1 MKIWKYLIS
10 FLFLTTIL
18 LWIVVFSL
26 PDGNL
31 HLIAC
36 DVGQGD
42 AILAVYKNYQI
53 LTDGGTPDKKVIDCL
68 GRHIPFWDREIEVV
82 VSTHPQLDHFGGLIE
97 VFKRYKVDYFIAN
110 ALDSGT
116 QDYEVLRKMVGS
128 NGSHVVNPISGTTI
142 RLGLM
147 SYDIFWPTLAFLTSE
162 GMPSLENKL
171 STFTSARD
179 PNDFSIQAMLHLG
192 NFSALLT
199 GDIGEN
205 MSDLV
210 SPYFPNVPAQYIKVP
225 HHGSKYGL
233 TQKLLEKY
241 VIEKA
246 SAKVIGVISVGEKNS
261 YGHPTKEILDLLNE
275 YKIKTYRTDLPQ
287 DRTDLDHDIEVIT
300 DGKSFWTKKSGSSFS
315 FNKN

>member
-1 MKIWKYLIS
+1 MKISKYLLH

-82 VSTHPQLDHFGGLIE
+82 VNTHPQLDHFGGLTE

-128 NGSHVVNPISGTTI
+128 NGSHVVNPVTGTTI
-142 RLGLM
+142 RLDLM

-210 SPYFPNVPAQYIKVP
+210 SPYLPNVPAQYIKVP

-261 YGHPTKEILDLLNE
+261 YGHPTKEILDLLNN
-275 YKIKTYRTDLPQ
+275 YKVKTY
-287 DRTDLDHDIEVIT
+287 RTDLDHDIEVIT
-300 DGKSFWTKKSGSSFS
+300 DRKSFWAMPAGRQAKKSGSSFS